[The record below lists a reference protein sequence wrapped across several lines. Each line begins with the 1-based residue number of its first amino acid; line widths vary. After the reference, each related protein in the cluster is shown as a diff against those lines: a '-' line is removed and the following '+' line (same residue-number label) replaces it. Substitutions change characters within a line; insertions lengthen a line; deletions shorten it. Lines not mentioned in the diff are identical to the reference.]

1 MGYAARSRRRS
12 RRCSAGSRVVT
23 ERPLRILIVEDE
35 MLVAMNIEDML
46 LDLGHE
52 VAGLASRLAPALQ
65 LAAEAEFDAAM
76 LDVNLAGERSFPVA
90 ELLEGRGIPY
100 LFATG
105 YGIAGIEERYRH
117 APVLQKPFRAA
128 DLR

>member
-1 MGYAARSRRRS
+1 MA
-12 RRCSAGSRVVT
+12 

-52 VAGLASRLAPALQ
+52 VAGIASRLEPALA
-65 LAAEAEFDAAM
+65 LARDGAFDVAM
-76 LDVNLAGERSFPVA
+76 LDVNLAGDRSFPVA
-90 ELLEGRGIPY
+90 DLLIERDIPF

-105 YGIAGIEERYRH
+105 YGADGIDEKYRGH
-117 APVLQKPFRAA
+117 PVLQKPFRAR
-128 DLR
+128 DLAALIESLAS

>member
-1 MGYAARSRRRS
+1 MA
-12 RRCSAGSRVVT
+12 
-23 ERPLRILIVEDE
+23 ERPLRILVVEDE

-46 LDLGHE
+46 HELGHF
-52 VAGLASRLAPALQ
+52 VVGIAARLGPALA
-65 LAAEAEFDAAM
+65 LAGEADLDAAM

-90 ELLEGRGIPY
+90 DLLAARGIPF

-105 YGIAGIEERYRH
+105 YGRRGIEERFSD

-128 DLR
+128 DLSAALRTLVT